1 MITFK
6 KGNLRVP
13 KWNRRVF
20 MVAGGMEEDQGRP
33 LVGKMARNETNK
45 TITSRN

>member
-1 MITFK
+1 MIKSK

-13 KWNRRVF
+13 KSNRRAF
-20 MVAGGMEEDQGRP
+20 MVAGSMEEDQGRP
-33 LVGKMARNETNK
+33 LIGKMARNETNK